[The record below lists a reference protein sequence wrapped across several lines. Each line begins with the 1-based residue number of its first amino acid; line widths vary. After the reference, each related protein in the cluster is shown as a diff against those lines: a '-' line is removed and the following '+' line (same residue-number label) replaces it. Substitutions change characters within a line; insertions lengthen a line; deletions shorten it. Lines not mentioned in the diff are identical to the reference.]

1 VKLTSQNWIFEY
13 RDFFSVLN
21 FALLFKFLKIVV
33 IYADIS
39 IMRQFYHVF
48 ILFIIYLGC
57 YAINGTTSENNA
69 PLNVTRP
76 SAVVNQIVDKSST
89 ALILPQTVNISHP
102 PSTLKQ
108 TANHLSLPAHIAQK
122 PVNIS
127 HYLGV
132 PKQTS
137 SSTNITIAM
146 KTVNAAQT
154 LSKNKTT
161 VVPTA
166 VPTAAPTA
174 PPTASPTAPI
184 PYFPA
189 LPEDPNFKPIVY
201 LHVGPPKT
209 GTTHIQTYL
218 MKHIRYLNSFKFC
231 YPSAFLETEKA
242 FRFLALDI
250 HMNRNLSAHKALI
263 NKCVVKQMN
272 IFISAE
278 NLAPLNETK
287 LEVLKT
293 LFPQGSTI
301 YIIIAYREWLSR
313 MYSHYTEEAK
323 VNLYRAGPISSFL
336 YEDYGNI
343 VNSPLEYDMKHM
355 VDRFVAVFGWNNT
368 MIVDYHGV
376 MSSRKD
382 LVYVFLCE
390 IVKVLCF
397 KTRFMNTKTTHEN
410 KRPNEKYI
418 HLIAL
423 LRDYVHFHGYRFCRI
438 KIGEFSRTLL
448 AYYNDLKPNPPVK
461 VSHLTLLYPYSQ
473 ALDEKFR
480 NKYNTRLLYDNQTA
494 AIMSMQKLEAVEI
507 NEREFYA
514 DPEWKKWLQKEL
526 ERLLRN
532 KKICLRVAVNSTA
545 SIE

>member
-1 VKLTSQNWIFEY
+1 MRLSYQ
-13 RDFFSVLN
+13 VLII
-21 FALLFKFLKIVV
+21 LL
-33 IYADIS
+33 
-39 IMRQFYHVF
+39 
-48 ILFIIYLGC
+48 IYLGC
-57 YAINGTTSENNA
+57 YAINGINSTNVSLFNSTKPTRIVKQVLKESSATSI
-69 PLNVTRP
+69 PL
-76 SAVVNQIVDKSST
+76 
-89 ALILPQTVNISHP
+89 QTVNISHP
-102 PSTLKQ
+102 VLSPKKTVYDSHSGSILKQ
-108 TANHLSLPAHIAQK
+108 T
-122 PVNIS
+122 NIS
-127 HYLGV
+127 HSESV
-132 PKQTS
+132 PRKNKS
-137 SSTNITIAM
+137 S
-146 KTVNAAQT
+146 VNASGLVKGT
-154 LSKNKTT
+154 LT
-161 VVPTA
+161 VLQVPTTA
-166 VPTAAPTA
+166 PTTAPTA
-174 PPTASPTAPI
+174 PPTTSPTAPI
-184 PYFPA
+184 PYFPDV
-189 LPEDPNFKPIVY
+189 PDDPNFKPVVFI
-201 LHVGPPKT
+201 HVGPPKT

-242 FRFLALDI
+242 FRFLAFDL
-250 HMNRNLSAHKALI
+250 HMNKNLSAHKALI

-368 MIVDYHGV
+368 MVVDYHGV
-376 MSSRKD
+376 MSSGKD

-397 KTRFMNTKTTHEN
+397 KTRYMNIKTTHEN

-423 LRDYVHFHGYRFCRI
+423 LRDYIHFHGYRFCRI

-448 AYYNDLKPNPPVK
+448 AYYNELKPNPPTK
-461 VSHLTLLYPYSQ
+461 ISHLTLLYPYSQ

-480 NKYNTRLLYDNQTA
+480 NKYGSVMLYNNQTA
-494 AIMSMQKLEAVEI
+494 ALSSMQKLEAVEI
-507 NEREFYA
+507 NEREFYS
-514 DPEWKKWLQKEL
+514 DPTWKEWLQKEL

-532 KKICLRVAVNSTA
+532 KKICLKKTDGESTTVSVN
-545 SIE
+545 